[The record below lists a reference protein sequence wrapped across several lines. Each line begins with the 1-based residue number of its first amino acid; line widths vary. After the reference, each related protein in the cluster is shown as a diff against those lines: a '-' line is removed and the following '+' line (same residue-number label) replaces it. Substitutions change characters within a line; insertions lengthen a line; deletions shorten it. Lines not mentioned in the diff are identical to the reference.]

1 MPEPKVQHRHGTG
14 NRGQAA
20 RFLTREER
28 LTGPQSRR
36 PPGAEAPSPGAGPGG
51 GSREQS
57 PPMGARRGSGVSV
70 SAASSFRGP
79 RRPPR
84 SPLHPARRPGSRGA
98 AATSA
103 GPGANPWWRPG
114 QGASVAPAPGG
125 RRTPA
130 RRRLVATVCV
140 RQSSPGSGTWGPV
153 TRPGWRLT
161 MVKTELTSRK
171 THRRR
176 FARRRQTCTGRTRGA
191 LWRPGSPRLCA
202 WGRDPPGG
210 AVPPVLT
217 ETPESCVGPGP
228 PPAPHG
234 LGWSPCMR
242 PDVPGVTL
250 THFA

>member
-1 MPEPKVQHRHGTG
+1 M
-14 NRGQAA
+14 
-20 RFLTREER
+20 
-28 LTGPQSRR
+28 
-36 PPGAEAPSPGAGPGG
+36 
-51 GSREQS
+51 
-57 PPMGARRGSGVSV
+57 
-70 SAASSFRGP
+70 
-79 RRPPR
+79 
-84 SPLHPARRPGSRGA
+84 
-98 AATSA
+98 
-103 GPGANPWWRPG
+103 
-114 QGASVAPAPGG
+114 APAPGG

-191 LWRPGSPRLCA
+191 LWRPGSPRLCE

-250 THFA
+250 THFAFGGPQVSKPGAPPPPRPCQAALCPDSTQEPSGGAASRSCPVAPPARPSRGTELSAAPDPGSAPHPSASTLGAGTRGRGARVSWQSRVTESGRAVQASLR